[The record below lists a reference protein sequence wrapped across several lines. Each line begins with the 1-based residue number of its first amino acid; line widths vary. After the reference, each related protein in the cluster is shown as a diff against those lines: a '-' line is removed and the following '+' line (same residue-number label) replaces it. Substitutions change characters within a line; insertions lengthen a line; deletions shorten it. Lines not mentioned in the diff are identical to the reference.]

1 MGKIHRATKDKNIHC
16 PGYYALC
23 GSNVYSNVLREFREG
38 SPVTNFK
45 SAVTCKRCLKSETR
59 AERWHFVSDQLNTLT
74 LARDSETRM
83 AKVMV
88 NDECVYSG
96 NYWDYHNGCH
106 GVHDFPFDD
115 VAGFISGLK
124 ALAIREG
131 MEVTYLVEE
140 YSYDDE

>member
-1 MGKIHRATKDKNIHC
+1 MGKIHRAFDKSYH
-16 PGYYALC
+16 GYKALC
-23 GSNVYSNVLREFREG
+23 GSNVYSKVLRSIDE
-38 SPVTNFK
+38 SSCITQLK
-45 SAVTCKRCLKSETR
+45 SEVTCKRCLVKKTR
-59 AERWHFVSDQLNTLT
+59 AEEWHFVSDQLNTLT
-74 LARDSETRM
+74 LARDSETKM

-106 GVHDFPFDD
+106 SVHDFPFDD

-124 ALAIREG
+124 ALALREG

-140 YSYDDE
+140 YSYNE